1 MSFGSE
7 KLSNKQDDTSL
18 NSLNNH
24 DEPFKTKNVGI
35 DVFELS
41 FNEHWN
47 ILLSQMLRDEYR
59 FNLVENRFIYIL
71 NFMRLS
77 LQ

>member
-7 KLSNKQDDTSL
+7 KISNKQDDTSL

-24 DEPFKTKNVGI
+24 NELFKTKNVGI

-41 FNEHWN
+41 FNE
-47 ILLSQMLRDEYR
+47 Q
-59 FNLVENRFIYIL
+59 
-71 NFMRLS
+71 
-77 LQ
+77 